1 MAPFPNSLPNPQT
14 AEMKREIQAAMAA
27 RSELGPDY
35 DDHFAQVLAD
45 KLTEQVNRQVASAP
59 RQHALLSSGQRT
71 AVAIVSVVFL
81 FGLPVSFH
89 DATQIPVLIICALAA
104 LGINFAASR

>member
-1 MAPFPNSLPNPQT
+1 MPNHRKT
-14 AEMKREIQAAMAA
+14 DAAEVKRDIQAALAA
-27 RSELGPDY
+27 RNELGPEY
-35 DDHFAQVLAD
+35 DEHFAQVL
-45 KLTEQVNRQVASAP
+45 TETIMQQVRQEVGKAP
-59 RQHALLSSGQRT
+59 RSHAMLSSGQRT

-89 DATQIPVLIICALAA
+89 DVTLIPVLIICALAA

>member
-1 MAPFPNSLPNPQT
+1 MIPHPNPQT

-27 RSELGPDY
+27 RNELGPDY

-45 KLTEQVNRQVASAP
+45 KLAEQVRQQVAKAP
-59 RQHALLSSGQRT
+59 QPHTMLSSGQRT

-81 FGLPVSFH
+81 FVLPVSFH
-89 DATQIPVLIICALAA
+89 DVTQIPVMLIFALAA

>member
-1 MAPFPNSLPNPQT
+1 MTPNPNT
-14 AEMKREIQAAMAA
+14 SDIKRDVQAALAA
-27 RSELGPDY
+27 RHELGPEY
-35 DDHFAQVLAD
+35 DDHFAQALTD
-45 KLTEQVNRQVASAP
+45 KILQQVRQEVGKPKRSGAM
-59 RQHALLSSGQRT
+59 LSSGQRT